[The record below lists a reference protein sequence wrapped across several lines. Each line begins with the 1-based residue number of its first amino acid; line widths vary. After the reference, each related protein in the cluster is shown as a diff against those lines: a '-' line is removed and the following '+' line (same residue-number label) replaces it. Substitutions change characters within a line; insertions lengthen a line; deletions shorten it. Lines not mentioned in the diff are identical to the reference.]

1 MEAWI
6 LRLIIVVVGLGV
18 LGLIYWHG
26 SRQAGQHGR
35 RVSAPKA
42 RDRQEPEIGQ
52 GHAMGLDGL
61 DPELQA
67 ELTRL
72 SREISDH
79 RGQNFAEDDSH
90 QTAPVLQGRRE
101 PRFESG
107 LDDLDLPR
115 DNEVIQDNR
124 TADAGSPDAD
134 NPQRS
139 EGGARLR
146 EPADPEIISLP
157 PESSVGARREER
169 IDRIVTLF
177 ICAPENEVLRG
188 SDIVVAAEKTGLVFG
203 HLGIFHSLIPGKP
216 ELGPIFSMASM
227 VKPGH
232 FDMRRIQELRTPGL
246 TLFMALPGPM
256 RALDA
261 WDSMF
266 PIANRLGEL
275 LGAQVLDEHRNALG
289 RQRIQHLRDELRA
302 YDREQDKNVIKRPW

>member
-6 LRLIIVVVGLGV
+6 LRLIIVVVGLAV

-26 SRQAGQHGR
+26 SRQVGQQGR
-35 RVSAPKA
+35 RVSAPRS

-52 GHAMGLDGL
+52 AQSVGLDGL

-79 RGQNFAEDDSH
+79 RGQNFAESEFDSDSE
-90 QTAPVLQGRRE
+90 APAGRRE
-101 PRFESG
+101 PKFEF
-107 LDDLDLPR
+107 DLGEL
-115 DNEVIQDNR
+115 
-124 TADAGSPDAD
+124 DAD
-134 NPQRS
+134 VASDSSRTDDDTSAPTFAS
-139 EGGARLR
+139 GATPRAR
-146 EPADPEIISLP
+146 ATEPEIISLP

-177 ICAPENEVLRG
+177 ICANDGETLRG

>member
-6 LRLIIVVVGLGV
+6 LRLIIVVVGLAV
-18 LGLIYWHG
+18 LGLMYWHG
-26 SRQAGQHGR
+26 NRQVGQQGR
-35 RVSAPKA
+35 RVSVPKS
-42 RDRQEPEIGQ
+42 RDRQEPDIGP
-52 GHAMGLDGL
+52 APAASLDGLDGL
-61 DPELQA
+61 DPDLQA

-79 RGQNFAEDDSH
+79 RGQSFAETETDLD
-90 QTAPVLQGRRE
+90 APASTGRRE
-101 PRFESG
+101 PKFEF
-107 LDDLDLPR
+107 DLDAVDANSEPSR
-115 DNEVIQDNR
+115 PV
-124 TADAGSPDAD
+124 ADDRAG
-134 NPQRS
+134 
-139 EGGARLR
+139 
-146 EPADPEIISLP
+146 EPALSNSPLSHSRAEAEIISLP
-157 PESSVGARREER
+157 AESTVGARRQDR

-177 ICAPENEVLRG
+177 ICANDGETLRG

-289 RQRIQHLRDELRA
+289 RQRIQYLRDELRA

>member
-1 MEAWI
+1 MWTHQTVEAWI
-6 LRLIIVVVGLGV
+6 LRLIIVVVGLAV

-26 SRQAGQHGR
+26 SRQVGQHGR
-35 RVSAPKA
+35 RVSSPKT

-52 GHAMGLDGL
+52 AQSVGLDGL

-79 RGQNFAEDDSH
+79 RGQNFAESELDTDSE
-90 QTAPVLQGRRE
+90 APAGRRE
-101 PRFESG
+101 PKFEFDLDG
-107 LDDLDLPR
+107 LDAGEASHASTSGEDTAGPTPASGSAPR
-115 DNEVIQDNR
+115 SRATE
-124 TADAGSPDAD
+124 
-134 NPQRS
+134 
-139 EGGARLR
+139 
-146 EPADPEIISLP
+146 PEIISLP

-177 ICAPENEVLRG
+177 ICANEGETLRG

>member
-6 LRLIIVVVGLGV
+6 LRLIIVFAGLAV

-26 SRQAGQHGR
+26 TRQAGQHGR

-42 RDRQEPEIGQ
+42 RDRQEPELGAQ
-52 GHAMGLDGL
+52 PTAGLDRL

-79 RGQNFAEDDSH
+79 RGQSFVDDDAKIS
-90 QTAPVLQGRRE
+90 APVLQGRRE
-101 PRFESG
+101 PRFEVD
-107 LDDLDLPR
+107 LDGLDLPA
-115 DNEVIQDNR
+115 DQHEVIEADDIEHPVPD
-124 TADAGSPDAD
+124 TAAGRHANQPV
-134 NPQRS
+134 RI
-139 EGGARLR
+139 
-146 EPADPEIISLP
+146 EPEVISLP

-177 ICAPENEVLRG
+177 ICAPEGEFLRG

>member
-1 MEAWI
+1 MWTQNTVEAWI

-26 SRQAGQHGR
+26 SRQFGQQGR
-35 RVSAPKA
+35 RVSAPKS
-42 RDRQEPEIGQ
+42 RDRQEPDL
-52 GHAMGLDGL
+52 GHASSVGLDGM
-61 DPELQA
+61 DPDLQA

-79 RGQNFAEDDSH
+79 RGQSFAESDSDH
-90 QTAPVLQGRRE
+90 FTDTTMSGRRE
-101 PRFESG
+101 PKFEFDLSG
-107 LDDLDLPR
+107 FAA
-115 DNEVIQDNR
+115 E
-124 TADAGSPDAD
+124 PDAESAEPGLAAPESSATP
-134 NPQRS
+134 NPASR
-139 EGGARLR
+139 ARP
-146 EPADPEIISLP
+146 ESEIISLP
-157 PESSVGARREER
+157 AESSVGARREER

-177 ICAPENEVLRG
+177 ICANDGEMLRG

-216 ELGPIFSMASM
+216 ESGPIFSMASM